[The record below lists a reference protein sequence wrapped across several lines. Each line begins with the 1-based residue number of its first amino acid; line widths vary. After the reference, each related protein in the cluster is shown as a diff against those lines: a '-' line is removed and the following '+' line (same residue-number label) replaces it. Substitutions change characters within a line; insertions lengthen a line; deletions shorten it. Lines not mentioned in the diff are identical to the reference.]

1 LKATL
6 DKASKKR
13 EAFRQDSLQAW
24 EAFCASGQYV
34 EADQADAWL
43 AQLEQGK
50 NVALIEGYLS
60 NTSAII

>member
-43 AQLEQGK
+43 VQLEQGK
-50 NVALIEGYLS
+50 DVDPPARQS
-60 NTSAII
+60 